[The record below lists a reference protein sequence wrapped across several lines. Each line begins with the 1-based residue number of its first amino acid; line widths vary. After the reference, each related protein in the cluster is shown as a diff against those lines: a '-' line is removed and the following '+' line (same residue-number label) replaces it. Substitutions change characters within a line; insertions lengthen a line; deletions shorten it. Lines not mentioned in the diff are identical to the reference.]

1 LLESKQRENFAACG
15 EPLQI
20 FSSTCLPR
28 GLPREFCTSSMA
40 RQTSKP
46 PTARVSGWGVTGSP
60 EGKGR
65 FLSKAQFAEL
75 RRKRADVHAK
85 LRQMVYA
92 ERERRR

>member
-1 LLESKQRENFAACG
+1 MKSRSREGSRSSHHVLLR
-15 EPLQI
+15 
-20 FSSTCLPR
+20 
-28 GLPREFCTSSMA
+28 SMA

-65 FLSKAQFAEL
+65 FLSKTQFAEL

-92 ERERRR
+92 ERELRR